1 MKGFGTNAANAVR
14 TVLNH
19 VELAFVPVNVC
30 AFDWASNAGG
40 IPPVLFDPS
49 MMCAW
54 DLNQAACTGD
64 EGGPLYDGTAKVLVG
79 ITNKVPNVA
88 GACTPN
94 ATNGGA
100 PVETIYS
107 KVAQRFGWIKD
118 TVCNDH
124 SSPKP
129 AFCPQAAPTIQPV
142 AKPASKPAPKPK
154 GK

>member
-1 MKGFGTNAANAVR
+1 
-14 TVLNH
+14 
-19 VELAFVPVNVC
+19 
-30 AFDWASNAGG
+30 
-40 IPPVLFDPS
+40 
-49 MMCAW
+49 MCAW
-54 DLNQAACTGD
+54 DLGQAACTGD

-79 ITNKVPNVA
+79 ITNKVPNVD